1 MKKEE
6 TGICRKRA
14 YFMFSYFSP
23 FPVLYFFSPFVLV
36 MFFYIIFIM
45 FLPPQKRI
53 SQYSKLLF
61 FLLFPVKKAFRFYLS
76 LLTQLQMFRVLLFD
90 WIQMYT
96 YVVGSVV
103 VSIY

>member
-1 MKKEE
+1 MN
-6 TGICRKRA
+6 TITISLIVDI
-14 YFMFSYFSP
+14 MFTVIVLF
-23 FPVLYFFSPFVLV
+23 FPLCSGDVFL
-36 MFFYIIFIM
+36 YIIFIM

-61 FLLFPVKKAFRFYLS
+61 FLLFSVKKAFRFYLT

>member
-1 MKKEE
+1 
-6 TGICRKRA
+6 
-14 YFMFSYFSP
+14 MFSYFSP
-23 FPVLYFFSPFVLV
+23 FPVLSFFSPFVLV

-61 FLLFPVKKAFRFYLS
+61 FLLFSVKKAFRFYLT